1 MAAIGVAAVVLSG
14 GALLPAVVGATKV
27 IGVCVDVAVT
37 YQVTKNVIKT
47 VSSGGGKNEI
57 KKNAFNNVND
67 AAANGVLVG
76 GEIVS
81 AMGVGEYYL
90 EQYADKGFSFFNKH
104 VQGMYNTPSK
114 RVEQYYLSIS

>member
-14 GALLPAVVGATKV
+14 GALLPAVVGAAKV
-27 IGVCVDVAVT
+27 IGVCVAVAVT

-47 VSSGGGKNEI
+47 VSSSGGKNEI
-57 KKNAFNNVND
+57 KKNAFNNVD
-67 AAANGVLVG
+67 EAAANGVFVG
-76 GEIVS
+76 GGIVA
-81 AMGVGEYYL
+81 AMGIGEYYL
-90 EQYADKGFSFFNKH
+90 EQCADTGFSFFNNH